1 MTEKEQSMNI
11 SVRNQLVATIT
22 ALEKGAVNT
31 MVTLKMPGGSQLA
44 SIITNEAVAGLQL
57 ETGEMVK
64 AFFKASHV
72 LLATGAV
79 PNISARNK
87 LEGTARKVTKG
98 AVNAEVNILLPD
110 GDVVT
115 SIVTNEAINALGIK
129 EGDSVVAV
137 IKATDVMIAK

>member
-1 MTEKEQSMNI
+1 MNI
-11 SVRNQLVATIT
+11 SVRNQLAATIT

-31 MVTLKMPGGSQLA
+31 MVTLEMPGGSRLS
-44 SIITNEAVAGLQL
+44 SIITNEAVSGLQL
-57 ETGEMVK
+57 ATGDRVK

-72 LLATGAV
+72 LLAAGEV

-87 LEGTARKVTKG
+87 LEGVAKKVTKG
-98 AVNAEVNILLPD
+98 AVNAEVNIVLPD

-115 SIVTNEAINALGIK
+115 SIVTNEAINGLGIK

>member
-1 MTEKEQSMNI
+1 MNI

-87 LEGTARKVTKG
+87 LEGTARNVTKG
-98 AVNAEVNILLPD
+98 AVNAEVNIVLPD

>member
-1 MTEKEQSMNI
+1 MNI